1 MRRLILATLLTTL
14 AIAAPRITSVTRV
27 KVPVLAP
34 ADASITAP
42 NIEATVGGAP
52 SKVIAVATPS
62 DDLILMLVLDLA
74 VDLTLADRAKQAVLA
89 ELDQLPRRTH
99 VALLR
104 AQDGLR
110 VLQDPGT
117 EVSKIKAEVESLTV
131 GGRSGLLDSIE
142 TAVAIGDSVLA
153 KSTVRVAVLYIT
165 DSDVTNYREDFTN
178 PVINSSDSGD
188 LSRRFPE
195 ALIQEKISKLN
206 ANLARTQTPV
216 FIVQI
221 SYRTDRRNEAY
232 MNGLQ
237 QLATTTGGSATLCRS
252 NAEITAAIGTALGA
266 IRGHYSITLEVPKVR
281 ARSLDVKLAI
291 SDVNGEQQNIA
302 YRSRFDLQKE

>member
-1 MRRLILATLLTTL
+1 
-14 AIAAPRITSVTRV
+14 
-27 KVPVLAP
+27 
-34 ADASITAP
+34 
-42 NIEATVGGAP
+42 
-52 SKVIAVATPS
+52 
-62 DDLILMLVLDLA
+62 
-74 VDLTLADRAKQAVLA
+74 
-89 ELDQLPRRTH
+89 
-99 VALLR
+99 
-104 AQDGLR
+104 
-110 VLQDPGT
+110 
-117 EVSKIKAEVESLTV
+117 
-131 GGRSGLLDSIE
+131 LLDSIE

-221 SYRTDRRNEAY
+221 SYRTDRLNEAY

-252 NAEITAAIGTALGA
+252 NAEISAAIGTALGA
-266 IRGHYSITLEVPKVR
+266 IRDHYSVTLEVPKVR

-291 SDVNGEQQNIA
+291 SDGNGEQQNIA

>member
-1 MRRLILATLLTTL
+1 
-14 AIAAPRITSVTRV
+14 
-27 KVPVLAP
+27 
-34 ADASITAP
+34 
-42 NIEATVGGAP
+42 
-52 SKVIAVATPS
+52 
-62 DDLILMLVLDLA
+62 MLVLDLA
-74 VDLTLADRAKQAVLA
+74 GDLTLAERAKQAVLG

-117 EVSKIKAEVESLTV
+117 EISKIKAEVESLTV

-221 SYRTDRRNEAY
+221 SYRTDRLNEAY

-252 NAEITAAIGTALGA
+252 NAEISAAIGTALGA
-266 IRGHYSITLEVPKVR
+266 IRDHYSVTLEVPKVR

-291 SDVNGEQQNIA
+291 SDGNGEQQNIA